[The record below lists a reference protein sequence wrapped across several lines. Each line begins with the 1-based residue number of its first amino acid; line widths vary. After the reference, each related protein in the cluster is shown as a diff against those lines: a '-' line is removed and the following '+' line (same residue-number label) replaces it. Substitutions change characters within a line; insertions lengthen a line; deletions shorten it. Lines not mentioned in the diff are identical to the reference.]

1 VRERLISSIFL
12 VVAVALAVLV
22 VVGALIGIAIMSL
35 SIVIDGVRDRDPVGI
50 VVGCL
55 PAGLLIAGVLGLLS
69 GVLKTIG
76 V

>member
-1 VRERLISSIFL
+1 MISSIFL